1 MKAMF
6 GVVSLLVALG
16 IVGLLAVRQIKVVG
30 HAGAGAGAG
39 TASAASTSDG
49 APAVPAVPAMA
60 SSGTVREQAVQ
71 LQNKVAADAVKA
83 MNDGAAA
90 RSEAADK

>member
-16 IVGLLAVRQIKVVG
+16 IVGLLAVRQLNAVG
-30 HAGAGAGAG
+30 HAGASASAGAS
-39 TASAASTSDG
+39 TASEASTSDG
-49 APAVPAVPAMA
+49 APAVPAMA
-60 SSGTVREQAVQ
+60 GSGTVREQAVQ

>member
-16 IVGLLAVRQIKVVG
+16 IVGLLAVRQLNAVG
-30 HAGAGAGAG
+30 HADAGA
-39 TASAASTSDG
+39 ASAASTSDG

-83 MNDGAAA
+83 MNDGAAG
-90 RSEAADK
+90 RNEAADK

>member
-16 IVGLLAVRQIKVVG
+16 IVGMLAVRQLNAVG
-30 HAGAGAGAG
+30 HVGAGA
-39 TASAASTSDG
+39 ASAVSTSDG
-49 APAVPAVPAMA
+49 APAVPAM
-60 SSGTVREQAVQ
+60 SGSGTVREQAVQ
-71 LQNKVAADAVKA
+71 LQNKVAADAIKA

-90 RSEAADK
+90 RNDAADK